1 MLIEPQERIQP
12 PTVMAP
18 SAPNDALGEG
28 ESLSSALFE
37 ARFWLE
43 RTPWRVAGGW
53 SLLAGLLAGGLVQ
66 QPERWDW
73 VLIALLF
80 VLVDLLWGSIWGA
93 LTIPAS
99 LPRVT
104 ALARRSRF
112 WLPYLQPGSPA
123 SRLLGMDGPGILPV
137 IARIALPSM
146 LLALLVAALFDG
158 IILGLTGAVL
168 LVGLAGWIHRYVAFI
183 PLSAL
188 HSLVAVLFPWM
199 VGLHYTNGLQGELPW
214 LLALA
219 LLWTAHHW
227 GAVRCLANVRDQVG
241 ISLLGVTQLGIC
253 LLLVWAQV
261 PLWVGL
267 LSLFFLPTW
276 LLVYRRRPLDSV
288 QFWWLAAM
296 LLSGFAVSQSMTLL

>member
-12 PTVMAP
+12 PMTANH
-18 SAPNDALGEG
+18 AAAGEG
-28 ESLSSALFE
+28 ENLSSAVFE

-53 SLLAGLLAGGLVQ
+53 SLLAGLLAGGVGQ
-66 QPERWDW
+66 QPLIWDW

-93 LTIPAS
+93 LTVPAS

-104 ALARRSRF
+104 TLARRSRV

-123 SRLLGMDGPGILPV
+123 SRLLGMDGPGLLPV

-146 LLALLVAALFDG
+146 VLALLISSLFG
-158 IILGLTGAVL
+158 SLVLGLTGAVL
-168 LVGLAGWIHRYVAFI
+168 LISLAGWIHRQVAFI

-188 HSLVAVLFPWM
+188 HSLVAVLLPWV
-199 VGLHYTNGLQGELPW
+199 VGLHYTGALNGDAAW

-219 LLWTAHHW
+219 LLWTAHQW
-227 GAVRCLANVRDQVG
+227 GAVRCLNSRRDPVGMGVLATTQVA
-241 ISLLGVTQLGIC
+241 IC
-253 LLLVWAQV
+253 LLLVWVQI

-267 LSLFFLPTW
+267 LSLLFLPTW
-276 LLVYRRRPLDSV
+276 LLTYRQRSLESV

-296 LLSGFAVSQSMTLL
+296 LFSGYAVSQILVL